1 MAKHDIA
8 ATAIA
13 QAKAERRTPNLLTAA
28 FGVVALVGGLAVVGL
43 FVSTA
48 MRRSAAQGGS
58 PSVGPENHGLVNV
71 ELNPT
76 YSL

>member
-1 MAKHDIA
+1 MARHDIA
-8 ATAIA
+8 STAIA
-13 QAKAERRTPNLLTAA
+13 QARTERRTPNFLTAA

-43 FVSTA
+43 FVSSA
-48 MRRSAAQGGS
+48 MRKSAAAGSS